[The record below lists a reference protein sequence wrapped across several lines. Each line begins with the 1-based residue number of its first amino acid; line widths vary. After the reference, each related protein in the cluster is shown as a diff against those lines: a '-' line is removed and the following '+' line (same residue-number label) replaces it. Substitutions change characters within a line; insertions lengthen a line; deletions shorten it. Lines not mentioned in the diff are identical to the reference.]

1 MHDRPRSS
9 RQSQDRSRR
18 ACMPS
23 PPRLLLSESPGIERR
38 FSGRRGLGRRT
49 EVAARRGSARRRGHR
64 SCAVKYGCSAARS
77 TATICSSVNRL
88 FLMRSI
94 AGREPSS
101 QESMERKKKGR
112 SRQRWARTS
121 THHAPAVPGVMGVL
135 DRARC
140 PLARRADVMTT
151 ARNEGV
157 A

>member
-77 TATICSSVNRL
+77 TATIRSSVNRL

-101 QESMERKKKGR
+101 QESMERKKKAGHD
-112 SRQRWARTS
+112 SDGHEHQRTMPPQFQASWGFWTEYD
-121 THHAPAVPGVMGVL
+121 APWQ
-135 DRARC
+135 
-140 PLARRADVMTT
+140 
-151 ARNEGV
+151 EGQT
-157 A
+157 